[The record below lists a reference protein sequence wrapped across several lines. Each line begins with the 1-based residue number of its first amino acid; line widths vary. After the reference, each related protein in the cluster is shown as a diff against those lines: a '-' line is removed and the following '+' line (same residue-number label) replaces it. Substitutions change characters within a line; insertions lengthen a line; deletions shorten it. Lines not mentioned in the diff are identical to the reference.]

1 MKLATALRLDFSLR
15 GDAGGAACADGAGV
29 REVMNAGYSR
39 WMPRE
44 SGAGANEPTLDSASP
59 GTRAFRGAGLDERAG
74 ATAEATA
81 VPGANP
87 RLKFRVVLLPSGNF
101 APHFVQVWRESE
113 FAILHFE
120 QNIGT
125 SGLL

>member
-15 GDAGGAACADGAGV
+15 GDAGGAAGAEGAGV

-44 SGAGANEPTLDSASP
+44 SGAGANEPMLGWASP
-59 GTRAFRGAGLDERAG
+59 GTRAFRGAGVDEPAD
-74 ATAEATA
+74 ATAEVTA

-101 APHFVQVWRESE
+101 VPHLVQVWRESA